1 MNKELY
7 HLQNCRRF
15 CLDSQDIKY
24 FIRLIEAELKNPR
37 EEQMLNYSFAV
48 LWLHG
53 EQTLLLQE
61 IEEFTNGTRR
71 IGPQARGTKE
81 GNKNVQK
88 AAGGSG

>member
-24 FIRLIEAELKNPR
+24 FIRLIEAELKDPR
-37 EEQMLNYSFAV
+37 EQQMLNYSFAV

-61 IEEFTNGTRR
+61 IEEFTNDTRR
-71 IGPQARGTKE
+71 TRFQVRGTGK
-81 GNKNVQK
+81 GSQDIPK
-88 AAGGSG
+88 AIAGTG